1 MKAFKFLLFLLLI
14 LIIGLSI
21 YVAVQPNS
29 FEVTRERTIEAPEA
43 VIYNQLIDFKNW
55 EAWSPWIE
63 KNPNTKVTYSEQTKG
78 EGGSY
83 AWEDDDGVGTM
94 TTINANPN
102 NSIEQEMQFDDF
114 APSTISW
121 NLEATE
127 EGKTKVSWKIT
138 GKDLPFMFKAYSA
151 FSGGFDAMMGPD
163 FERGLEKLD
172 SLVISNIKVYSIKVN
187 GITEHGGGFY
197 IYTTTSC
204 RMDDLETTMTAAL
217 SKVNAY
223 ALANN
228 ITMAGPSFIS
238 YHKWDEKNNAV
249 IFSSCIPTTSRVI
262 TTESDILTGQFEP
275 FRAVKTTLKGNY
287 TNLREAWSQT
297 MAYIPEQGLEFAE
310 AGPMLEVYVTDPE
323 NYPNPADWL
332 TEIYIAIK
340 D

>member
-1 MKAFKFLLFLLLI
+1 MKAFKYLLFLLLI

-63 KNPNTKVTYSEQTKG
+63 KNPGTKVTYPEQTKG
-78 EGGSY
+78 VGGSY
-83 AWEDDDGVGTM
+83 AWEDDDGVGNIK
-94 TTINANPN
+94 TINANPN
-102 NSIEQEMQFDDF
+102 SSIEQEMQFDDF
-114 APSTISW
+114 APSNISW
-121 NLEATE
+121 NLESAE
-127 EGKTKVSWKIT
+127 EGITKVTWKIS

-172 SLVISNIKVYSIKVN
+172 SLVVTNMKVYDITIN

-197 IYTTTSC
+197 IYNTASC
-204 RMDDLETTMTAAL
+204 KMDDFEETMKTML
-217 SKVNAY
+217 PKVGAY
-223 ALANN
+223 ATANN
-228 ITMAGPSFIS
+228 ITMAGPPFIS

-249 IFSSCIPTTSRVI
+249 IFSSCVPTTSRVI
-262 TTESDILTGQFEP
+262 TTDSDILTGQIEP
-275 FRAVKTTLKGNY
+275 FRAIKTTLKGNY
-287 TNLREAWSQT
+287 TNLKEAWEKT
-297 MAYIPEQGLEFAE
+297 MAYIPQQGLEFAE
-310 AGPMLEVYVTDPE
+310 TGPMLEVYVTDPM
-323 NYPNPADWL
+323 NYPNPADWV